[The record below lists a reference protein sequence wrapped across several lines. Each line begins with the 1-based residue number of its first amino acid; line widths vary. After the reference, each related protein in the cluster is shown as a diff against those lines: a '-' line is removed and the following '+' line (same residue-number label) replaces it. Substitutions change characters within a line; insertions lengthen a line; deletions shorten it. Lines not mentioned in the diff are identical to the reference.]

1 MAFCLCRHNACAS
14 IFGFFCQIRNLSDAQ
29 WSEVQE
35 LKRKANQALNNSKS
49 ANSKM
54 DEALTQQTATEEEI
68 TIIDNKVNER
78 ITLADKAATNASAAY
93 NIASNTLDDAENL
106 LSEAAIPLDVVNINE
121 TKGKTV

>member
-1 MAFCLCRHNACAS
+1 
-14 IFGFFCQIRNLSDAQ
+14 
-29 WSEVQE
+29 
-35 LKRKANQALNNSKS
+35 
-49 ANSKM
+49 M

-78 ITLADKAATNASAAY
+78 ITLADKAVTNASAAY